1 MLALAGQACVS
12 MWPEGV
18 RMSVLGRSLRLTY
31 NDTTALTEETLLQAP
46 RAGVQLEQ
54 GPPGSADVAGD
65 MAAGVA
71 EGTAGT
77 SWDELEAAVGL
88 WPRPPPRLPG
98 TSMALR

>member
-1 MLALAGQACVS
+1 MRMRSEQACVS

-31 NDTTALTEETLLQAP
+31 NDTTALTEETLMQAP

-54 GPPGSADVAGD
+54 GPSADVAGD
-65 MAAGVA
+65 MA
-71 EGTAGT
+71 EGTKGA